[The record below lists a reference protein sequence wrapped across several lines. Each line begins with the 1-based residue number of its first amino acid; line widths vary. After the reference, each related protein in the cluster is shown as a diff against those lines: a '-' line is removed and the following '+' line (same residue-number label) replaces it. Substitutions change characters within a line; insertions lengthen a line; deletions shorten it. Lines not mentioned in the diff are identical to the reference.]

1 MGVLEYPARMSSK
14 NLKPAATPTELAPTK
29 LRWRCELPRI
39 PFETTAQAELREGF
53 IGQERALRALKMGVE
68 LSAPGYNVFVC
79 GLAGT
84 SRGGTIAKMIEDLH
98 PPTKPSLDRCY
109 VNNFKITD
117 RPRLLSLP
125 RGQANAFKKDMQAGI
140 DFLRR
145 RIPQVFEGERCH
157 RQKGRIVERFTV
169 REKEL
174 MDDFTRRIAR
184 EQFALGHMQVGAV
197 ALPEIFPVLEGQM
210 VPIEDISKMVHEGK
224 LESPVAEDIERKYEQ
239 FRQEFTVVYRKTL
252 TLSRELASELSYLE
266 QEAASVL
273 VDGVIEELK
282 EKYPGTNVSEY
293 LEEVRHHL
301 LDNLDPFK
309 EREGEGEHEEDTP
322 DGLPKM
328 PGSGGPERDPF
339 RLYGVNVILAHSDD
353 EGSPVIFETT
363 PTYANLFGTIQRA
376 YDTRGGW
383 TSDFMDLRG
392 GSLLRAD
399 GGFLIMYSLEAL
411 SEVGVW
417 RALKRTLNHNR
428 LEIQPLEMF
437 YPFGGSALKPEA
449 VEINVKV
456 LLIGDR
462 QLYEMLYEYEEDFQK
477 IFKVRVEFD
486 EEMPMSDGVIAEY
499 AGRLRTLSEREAL
512 YPFDRGAFAAM
523 LEYGVRKAGRRN
535 KVTARFVD
543 IADLAREAHYAAAAA
558 GERVVRAAHV
568 RDALAS
574 KMERHNLI
582 ETRIREMIEEGTLL
596 VDVTGERVG
605 QVNGLS
611 VLEIGGY
618 SFGKPVRITASAAL
632 GKAGIINIERES
644 NLSGRFH
651 DKGVHI
657 ISGYLRSLFAQD
669 KPLSLA
675 ASICFEQSYSGVDGD
690 SASSTEIYAL
700 ASALSG
706 MPLRQD
712 IAVTGSMNQ
721 QGDIQAIG
729 GINEKI
735 EGFFDVCRIKGLTG
749 TQGVLMPE
757 SNVED
762 LMLREDV
769 MDAVAAGKF
778 HIWPVGRVEQGIE
791 VLTRCA
797 AGLRNEDRTFEAG
810 TIFGLMNEKLTEM
823 AKTLKQ
829 FE

>member
-1 MGVLEYPARMSSK
+1 MTTKLAPKPVEL
-14 NLKPAATPTELAPTK
+14 PAAK
-29 LRWRCELPRI
+29 LRWRCELSRI

-53 IGQERALRALKMGVE
+53 IGQERALRALKMGAE

-84 SRGGTIAKMIEDLH
+84 SRGGTIARMIEELH
-98 PPTKPSLDRCY
+98 PPTKESLDRCY
-109 VNNFKITD
+109 VNNFKLTD
-117 RPRLLSLP
+117 RPRLLALP
-125 RGQANAFKKDMQAGI
+125 RGQANNFKKDMQAGI

-145 RIPQVFEGERCH
+145 RIPQVFEGEPFQ

-282 EKYPGTNVSEY
+282 EKYLGPNIAEY

-309 EREGEGEHEEDTP
+309 EREGEGEHDEETP
-322 DGLPKM
+322 DGLPKAQ
-328 PGSGGPERDPF
+328 GGPERDPF
-339 RLYGVNVILAHSDD
+339 RVYGVNVILAHDD
-353 EGSPVIFETT
+353 EDKSPVIFETT

-383 TSDFMDLRG
+383 TSDFMDLRA

-437 YPFGGSALKPEA
+437 YPFGGSAQKPEA
-449 VEINVKV
+449 IDINVKV
-456 LLIGDR
+456 ILIGDR
-462 QLYEMLYEYEEDFQK
+462 SLYELLYEYEEDFRK

-486 EEMPMSDGVIAEY
+486 EEMAMSDGVIAEY
-499 AGRLRTLSEREAL
+499 AGRLRALSEKENL

-523 LEYGVRKAGRRN
+523 LEYGVRQAGRRN
-535 KVTARFVD
+535 KVTARFID

-558 GERVVRAAHV
+558 GESVVRAAHV
-568 RDALAS
+568 RGALSS

-582 ETRIREMIEEGTLL
+582 ETRIREMIQEGTLL
-596 VDVTGERVG
+596 VDVEGARVG

-618 SFGKPVRITASAAL
+618 SFGKPVRITATAAL
-632 GKAGIINIERES
+632 GKAGLINIEREA

-651 DKGVHI
+651 DKGMHI
-657 ISGYLRSLFAQD
+657 IAGYLRSKFAQD

-706 MPLRQD
+706 LPLRQD
-712 IAVTGSMNQ
+712 IAVTGSINQ

-729 GINEKI
+729 GVNEKI

-749 TQGVLMPE
+749 TQGVMMPE

-769 MDAVAAGKF
+769 LEAVSAGKF
-778 HIWPVGRVEQGIE
+778 HVWPVAKVEQGIE
-791 VLTRCA
+791 LLTGMA
-797 AGLRNEDRTFEAG
+797 AGKKNGDGKFEPG
-810 TIFGLMNEKLTEM
+810 TVLALIDERLHAM
-823 AKTLKQ
+823 AHTMKE

>member
-1 MGVLEYPARMSSK
+1 MAT
-14 NLKPAATPTELAPTK
+14 KPAPKPVELPPAK
-29 LRWRCELPRI
+29 LRWKCELSRI
-39 PFETTAQAELREGF
+39 PFETTAQADPREGF

-84 SRGGTIAKMIEDLH
+84 SRGSTIARMIEELH
-98 PPTKPSLDRCY
+98 PQTKESLDRCY
-109 VNNFKITD
+109 VNNFKLPD
-117 RPRLLSLP
+117 RPRLLTLP
-125 RGQANAFKKDMQAGI
+125 RGQADSFKKDMQAGI

-145 RIPQVFEGERCH
+145 RIPQVFEGEPFQ

-184 EQFALGHMQVGAV
+184 DQFALGHMQVGAV
-197 ALPEIFPVLEGQM
+197 ALPEIFPRANGQM

-224 LESPVAEDIERKYEQ
+224 LDATVAEEIERKYEQ

-282 EKYPGTNVSEY
+282 EKYPGSSVAEY

-301 LDNLDPFK
+301 LDNLNPFK
-309 EREGEGEHEEDTP
+309 EREGESEQEEESA
-322 DGLPKM
+322 DGLAKTQ
-328 PGSGGPERDPF
+328 GGPERDPF
-339 RLYGVNVILAHSDD
+339 RVYGVNVILAHNHEES
-353 EGSPVIFETT
+353 SPVIFETT

-376 YDTRGGW
+376 YDARGGW
-383 TSDFMDLRG
+383 SSDFM
-392 GSLLRAD
+392 
-399 GGFLIMYSLEAL
+399 IMYALEAL
-411 SEVGVW
+411 SEPGVW

-428 LEIQPLEMF
+428 LEIQPQEIF

-449 VEINVKV
+449 VDINVKV
-456 LLIGDR
+456 ILIGDR
-462 QLYEMLYEYEEDFQK
+462 QLYELLYEYEEDFRK

-486 EEMPMSDGVIAEY
+486 EEMAMSDGVIAEY
-499 AGRLRTLSEREAL
+499 AGRLRALSEKENL
-512 YPFDRGAFAAM
+512 FPFDRGAFAAM
-523 LEYGVRKAGRRN
+523 LEYGVRQAGRRN
-535 KVTARFVD
+535 KVTARFID
-543 IADLAREAHYAAAAA
+543 IADLAREAHYNAA
-558 GERVVRAAHV
+558 GAKESVVRASHV
-568 RDALAS
+568 HGALSS
-574 KMERHNLI
+574 KIERHNLI

-596 VDVTGERVG
+596 VDVSGARVG

-611 VLEIGGY
+611 MLEIGGY
-618 SFGKPVRITASAAL
+618 SFGKPVRITATAAL
-632 GKAGIINIERES
+632 GKAGLINVEREA

-651 DKGVHI
+651 DKGVQI
-657 ISGYLRSLFAQD
+657 IAGYLRSQFAQD

-675 ASICFEQSYSGVDGD
+675 ASICFEQSYAGVDGD

-700 ASALSG
+700 VSALSG
-706 MPLRQD
+706 LPLRQD
-712 IAVTGSMNQ
+712 IAVTGSINQ

-729 GINEKI
+729 GVNEKI
-735 EGFFDVCRIKGLTG
+735 EGYFDVCRIKGLTG
-749 TQGVLMPE
+749 TQGVMIPE
-757 SNVED
+757 ANVED

-769 MDAVAAGKF
+769 LDAVASGKF
-778 HIWPVGRVEQGIE
+778 HVWPVAKLEQGIE
-791 VLTRCA
+791 TLTSVS
-797 AGLRNEDRTFEAG
+797 AGSRNGAGKFEAG
-810 TIFGLMNEKLTEM
+810 TVFALVDERLRKM
-823 AKTLKQ
+823 AKTLKE

>member
-1 MGVLEYPARMSSK
+1 MLEYPAQMSV
-14 NLKPAATPTELAPTK
+14 NGYKPAAAHAELPPEK
-29 LRWRCELPRI
+29 LRWKCEPARL

-84 SRGGTIAKMIEDLH
+84 SRGGTIAHMIEELH
-98 PPTKPSLDRCY
+98 PKTKPSLDRCY

-117 RPRLLSLP
+117 RPRLLALP
-125 RGQANAFKKDMQAGI
+125 RGQANSFKKDMQAGI

-145 RIPQVFEGERCH
+145 RIPQVFEGEPFQ

-184 EQFALGHMQVGAV
+184 DQFALGHMQVGAV

-224 LESPVAEDIERKYEQ
+224 LDSPVAEEIERKYEQ

-282 EKYPGTNVSEY
+282 EKYPGDGVAEY

-309 EREGEGEHEEDTP
+309 EREGEAEQDGPEPP
-322 DGLPKM
+322 DGAPKP
-328 PGSGGPERDPF
+328 PGVQERDPF
-339 RLYGVNVILAHSDD
+339 RVYGVNVILAHGDD

-376 YDTRGGW
+376 YDARGGW

-456 LLIGDR
+456 ILIGDR
-462 QLYEMLYEYEEDFQK
+462 QLYELLYEYEEDFQK

-486 EEMPMSDGVIAEY
+486 EEMRMSDGVIAEY
-499 AGRLRTLSEREAL
+499 AGRLRALCEKEGLSPL
-512 YPFDRGAFAAM
+512 DRGAFAAI
-523 LEYGVRKAGRRN
+523 LEYGVRQAGRRN

-558 GERVVRAAHV
+558 GENVVRAAHV
-568 RDALAS
+568 RTALSA

-596 VDVTGERVG
+596 VDLEGKRVG

-618 SFGKPVRITASAAL
+618 SFGKPVRITSTAAL
-632 GKAGIINIERES
+632 GKSGVINIERES

-657 ISGYLRSLFAQD
+657 ISGYLRSRFAQD

-700 ASALSG
+700 ISALAEL
-706 MPLRQD
+706 PLRQD

-729 GINEKI
+729 GVNEKI
-735 EGFFDVCRIKGLTG
+735 EGFFDVCRIAGLSG
-749 TQGVLMPE
+749 TQGVMIPA

-762 LMLREDV
+762 LMLRDDILE
-769 MDAVAAGKF
+769 AVAAGKF
-778 HIWPVGRVEQGIE
+778 HIWPVAKIEEGIE
-791 VLTRCA
+791 ILTGMT
-797 AGLRNEDRTFEAG
+797 AGFCNGDGSFQAG
-810 TIFGLMNEKLTEM
+810 TVFAKVNERLSKM
-823 AKTLKQ
+823 AQMMKG

>member
-14 NLKPAATPTELAPTK
+14 NLRPAATPTELAPTK

-53 IGQERALRALKMGVE
+53 IGQERALRALKMGAE

-145 RIPQVFEGERCH
+145 RIPQVFEGEPFQ

-309 EREGEGEHEEDTP
+309 EREGEGEQEGDTS

-399 GGFLIMYSLEAL
+399 GGFLIMYSMEAI

-456 LLIGDR
+456 ILIGDR

-499 AGRLRTLSEREAL
+499 AGRLRTLSEKEGL

-632 GKAGIINIERES
+632 GKMGVINIEREA

-669 KPLSLA
+669 KPLSLS

-735 EGFFDVCRIKGLTG
+735 EGFFDVCRIK
-749 TQGVLMPE
+749 
-757 SNVED
+757 
-762 LMLREDV
+762 
-769 MDAVAAGKF
+769 
-778 HIWPVGRVEQGIE
+778 
-791 VLTRCA
+791 
-797 AGLRNEDRTFEAG
+797 AG
-810 TIFGLMNEKLTEM
+810 TVFGLMNEKLGEM